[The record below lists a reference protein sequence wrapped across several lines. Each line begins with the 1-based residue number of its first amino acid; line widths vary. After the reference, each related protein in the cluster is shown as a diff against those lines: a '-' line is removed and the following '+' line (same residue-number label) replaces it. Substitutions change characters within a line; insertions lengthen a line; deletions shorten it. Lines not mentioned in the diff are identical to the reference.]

1 MDKIIAGSAMAVGNI
16 KNDSLI
22 GTFYKDLAQPMVKA
36 LGTALGSTI
45 EFCTT
50 PLLLMKFGSEAA
62 KLNYK
67 KHLDNYAKKMES
79 IAEHDRIELNP
90 QIGVPILE
98 KLCSI
103 TNEEISDLFTSL
115 LAKASSR
122 QTQNMA
128 HPAFIQVIGSLSVD
142 EAIIIKSLVKQP
154 LIKYATMLAKTN
166 AWGYIQEFDKLTLL
180 AKEHSL
186 IFTENVSLYMVNL
199 NSLGIL
205 SPPQITNPEP
215 SYIAEWDDLL
225 DFHGFAKWQQDNQ
238 QLYGKGNIRIEYGFY
253 RTTYFG
259 KAFVDACVS

>member
-1 MDKIIAGSAMAVGNI
+1 MDKIFADSAMAVGSL

-36 LGTALGSTI
+36 IGTALGSTV

-50 PLLLMKFGSEAA
+50 PFLLMKFGSEVA

-67 KHLDNYAKKMES
+67 KHLNKYAQKLES
-79 IAEHDRIELNP
+79 IEEQDRIELNP

-98 KLCSI
+98 KLCSV

-122 QTQNMA
+122 QFQNMA
-128 HPAFIQVIGSLSVD
+128 HPAFIQVIGSLSAD
-142 EAIIIKSLVKQP
+142 EAIIIKSLTKQP

-180 AKEHSL
+180 AKEHTLS
-186 IFTENVSLYMVNL
+186 FPENVSLYMVNL
-199 NSLGIL
+199 NSLGVL

-215 SYIAEWDDLL
+215 SYIAEWDELMS
-225 DFHGFAKWQQDNQ
+225 FHGFAKWQQHHQ
-238 QLYGKGNIRIEYGFY
+238 HSYGEGNIRIEYGFY